1 MKSKVVIVVVVLLII
16 IFACILIL
24 NKNNTKTIINSSGEI
39 QIDNELKQ
47 KMLDKMDEDV
57 KNGYTLIEKNNV
69 TSSSDISIDT
79 IAYKDVS
86 DESGDK
92 TLVNVYITNVGNEPI
107 YNNEVLTI
115 SLFNKNG
122 DMLYCF
128 GAIIESN
135 KDIEKGESVV
145 LKTQYLGKA
154 NDIVKAEVSFD
165 HAD

>member
-1 MKSKVVIVVVVLLII
+1 MKFKIGLII
-16 IFACILIL
+16 IICIVVFAVCFLII
-24 NKNNTKTIINSSGEI
+24 KNNNTGIKSLSGDNNINNEEI
-39 QIDNELKQ
+39 KKIDVPDDYLI
-47 KMLDKMDEDV
+47 
-57 KNGYTLIEKNNV
+57 IEKENIKTDSN
-69 TSSSDISIDT
+69 ISIDT

-92 TLVNVYITNVGNEPI
+92 TLVNVYITNAGNEPI

-128 GAIIESN
+128 GAIIESD

-145 LKTQYLGKA
+145 FKTQYLGKA

>member
-1 MKSKVVIVVVVLLII
+1 MKFKIGLII
-16 IFACILIL
+16 IICIVVFAVCFLII
-24 NKNNTKTIINSSGEI
+24 KNNNTGIKSLSGDNNINNEEI
-39 QIDNELKQ
+39 KKIDVPDDYLI
-47 KMLDKMDEDV
+47 
-57 KNGYTLIEKNNV
+57 IEKENIKTDSN
-69 TSSSDISIDT
+69 ISIDT

-128 GAIIESN
+128 GAIIESD

-145 LKTQYLGKA
+145 FKTQYLGKA